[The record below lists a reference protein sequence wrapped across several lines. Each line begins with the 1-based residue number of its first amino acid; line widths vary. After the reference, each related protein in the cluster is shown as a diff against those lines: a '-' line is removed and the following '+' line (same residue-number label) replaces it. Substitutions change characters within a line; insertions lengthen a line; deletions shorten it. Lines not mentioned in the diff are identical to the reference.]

1 MIMVFMGHFLLREIT
16 RQFISGSCYFYHSYF
31 KWTDTGY
38 AMKMENNLIMPVL
51 LFPYFLIVA
60 KTPFL
65 APQTNAFMILKSALR
80 FSFRVFRWLC
90 ARLHN
95 SIANELE
102 LPQSC
107 TKPSICMVTSS
118 NRSIFRVTCPWC
130 REFGGHRWIPVT
142 KANDAE
148 LWCFLW
154 SAPEQT
160 VEKQVQSV
168 HYRDVIMST
177 ITSQINYLLLTSFLK
192 LDLYSQI
199 RYR

>member
-31 KWTDTGY
+31 KSTDTRY
-38 AMKMENNLIMPVL
+38 AMKMKNNLIMPVL
-51 LFPYFLIVA
+51 LFPYFLIIA
-60 KTPFL
+60 KIADFV
-65 APQTNAFMILKSALR
+65 QDCN
-80 FSFRVFRWLC
+80 
-90 ARLHN
+90 N

-118 NRSIFRVTCPWC
+118 NRSIVRVTFPWC
-130 REFGGHRWIPVT
+130 REIGGHRWISVT

-154 SAPEQT
+154 FAPEQT
-160 VEKQVQSV
+160 VEKQFSQS
-168 HYRDVIMST
+168 
-177 ITSQINYLLLTSFLK
+177 ITVTSDGARSRLKSTSFYQLPFWN
-192 LDLYSQI
+192 
-199 RYR
+199 